1 MASYVGNASTI
12 QLPVKCFEQNSST
25 TVVAPASFTPYLT
38 VTFTPTISG
47 FALASYTLQTLGSS
61 GTAYIE
67 TQLYQDSAPVGNVIQ
82 TPMTSSGRYWGL
94 SGQKRVAISAGV
106 ETTVS
111 VNFRYTGTAGS
122 SIVNGTL
129 NVLSNL
135 S

>member
-67 TQLYQDSAPVGNVIQ
+67 TQIYQDGAPVGNVIQ
-82 TPMTSSGRYWGL
+82 TPMHDFIRPILGCVWAKKGCHFC
-94 SGQKRVAISAGV
+94 GC
-106 ETTVS
+106 
-111 VNFRYTGTAGS
+111 
-122 SIVNGTL
+122 
-129 NVLSNL
+129 
-135 S
+135 